1 MIKTQSRFNKVIAG
15 GIIIILL
22 VLFVSVIKNKNGDC
36 NYLNSDAT
44 WHTLLT
50 VTAYDQTSW
59 KIHKFLPIVTLG
71 SEDDKFIKWGLTAPD
86 DKGNF
91 YYTSFS
97 PATFVIPYL
106 FFKIFNTPIAESSL
120 CNLNSILF
128 AVSAF
133 LWYVFLIKIFGK
145 QSAVIPLIGSII
157 YICTPE
163 ILHGMGIVYWA
174 QSVFQVAFLIQ
185 LLAFYCYK
193 FEKSKKSRVLFYVFC
208 VLNPYI
214 EWTGFVANMGFAV
227 AEYLTIRKIDK
238 KNALIECAKVVL
250 FTFVSFLLFCLH
262 YLLVCD
268 VESFF
273 SIVYRRFFARNAASR
288 FGEFPLLIRGYITSF
303 AWLWV
308 SLLLLVI
315 LNLKKFKKCV
325 INNKLVLLVLLVP
338 VFENVLMLQHAESY
352 TYDRM
357 KVVFPLSFVMCSLL
371 SNLLNVYENRKR
383 TTFVYAIIF
392 VFCAANVFYYMHNQR
407 YIWNID
413 YKVKNERFAQYI
425 LDNYP
430 NSILA
435 LEKGFGVR
443 GYINMLFKRG
453 IYERETLE
461 DIEKIAKMK
470 NKKYAIY
477 VSGINHPW
485 NMYEL
490 TGAWITDLSTDEKY
504 FLRANNERVQSGK

>member
-1 MIKTQSRFNKVIAG
+1 MIVFLLCIA
-15 GIIIILL
+15 LAM
-22 VLFVSVIKNKNGDC
+22 VKNKSEDC

-106 FFKIFNTPIAESSL
+106 FFKIFNMPIAESSL
-120 CNLNSILF
+120 YILNSILF

-145 QSAVIPLIGSII
+145 LSAVIPLVGSII

-163 ILHGMGIVYWA
+163 ILHGMGFVYWA
-174 QSVFQVAFLIQ
+174 QAVFQVAFLIQ

-193 FEKSKKSRVLFYVFC
+193 FENSKKSRVLFYVFC

-227 AEYLTIRKIDK
+227 AEYLTLRKINK
-238 KNALIECAKVVL
+238 RKALIESVKVVS
-250 FTFVSFLLFCLH
+250 FTFVSFLLLCLH

-273 SIVYRRFFARNAASR
+273 SIVYRRFFARNAASHLDL
-288 FGEFPLLIRGYITSF
+288 FPRLIRGYIISF
-303 AWLWV
+303 AWLWGA
-308 SLLLLVI
+308 LLLLVI
-315 LNLKKFKKCV
+315 LNLKCFKKCV
-325 INNKLVLLVLLVP
+325 INNMLVLLLLSVP

-357 KVVFPLSFVMCSLL
+357 KLIFPLSFVMCSLL
-371 SNLLNVYENRKR
+371 SNLLNVCENRKR
-383 TTFVYAIIF
+383 TTLLCSVIF
-392 VFCAANVFYYMHNQR
+392 VFCVANVFYYMHNQR
-407 YIWNID
+407 YIWDID
-413 YKVKNERFAQYI
+413 YRVKNEKFAQYI

-435 LEKGFGVR
+435 LEKGITVR
-443 GYINMLFKRG
+443 GYINILFKRG

-477 VSGINHPW
+477 ILGINQPW

-504 FLRANNERVQSGK
+504 FLRANNERVQSGKYIYER